1 MRSAAV
7 LAVALF
13 LLPTALAQFDAS
25 AVSSADLNDLEESAS
40 WFGVK
45 DEAADHNI
53 VVDGHGTGF
62 APPSEEAYE
71 RLFSSSTALMALP
84 AAAPASCPCT
94 TAGPTT
100 CPMIHGSRRWETRR
114 LREAARPG
122 PWRTIATGIRRRR
135 TTTGSMPGPTRSIR
149 YPPHGAT
156 TACPE
161 GMMEV
166 PGWATWPMCCATGG
180 RRPWRPCRMIRL
192 TVGPGARKMRSER
205 RLSIERMKHV
215 ISRMREIARSS
226 D

>member
-1 MRSAAV
+1 MAPGSPLRARRPMSDCSAHRRPSWRSRR
-7 LAVALF
+7 
-13 LLPTALAQFDAS
+13 PR
-25 AVSSADLNDLEESAS
+25 
-40 WFGVK
+40 
-45 DEAADHNI
+45 
-53 VVDGHGTGF
+53 
-62 APPSEEAYE
+62 PPRS
-71 RLFSSSTALMALP
+71 
-84 AAAPASCPCT
+84 
-94 TAGPTT
+94 T